1 VVVPPLPFVA
11 VGVGDAVG
19 VGLVVGGDIGDA
31 PTLGGVDPDAVAVTL
46 PRGGASAELPHPA
59 SVTTAAQA
67 RAANVRRARVGL
79 RIVVLASSDTH
90 SGAGPEAINDAC
102 HGSTSPIR
110 AMHFGPRLDPSAV
123 VVG

>member
-19 VGLVVGGDIGDA
+19 VALVVGGDVGDVL
-31 PTLGGVDPDAVAVTL
+31 TLGGVDPDAVAVTL

-90 SGAGPEAINDAC
+90 SGL
-102 HGSTSPIR
+102 
-110 AMHFGPRLDPSAV
+110 GPRLSTMRVTARRGRFGLCISGRGSTGRPSS
-123 VVG
+123 